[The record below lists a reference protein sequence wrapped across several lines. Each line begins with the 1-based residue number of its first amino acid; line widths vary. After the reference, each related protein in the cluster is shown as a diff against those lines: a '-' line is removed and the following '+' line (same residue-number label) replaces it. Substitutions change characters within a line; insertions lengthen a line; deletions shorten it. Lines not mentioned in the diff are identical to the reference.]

1 MKIGISLKQNAYTPE
16 AYAYQEYLI
25 ARGHSI
31 QLDYEHLLDN
41 NNDINIYFMGVRPFW
56 KKKRIKAIEVHEYQS
71 LSTPPYAI
79 LKDIVK
85 KTINSKPSG
94 RIFLNEEVENT
105 LQFKDSIPSIR
116 RDMGVDEALYQQKSD
131 NPIYDIVY
139 CGSILG
145 RQGLVE
151 AIIQLANLDLKI
163 LIIGTV
169 TSEIEQIF
177 KLSQK
182 NITLLGRV
190 ERSELPKLYRE
201 CRFGLNFTPD
211 IYPFNIQTSTKT
223 LEYLASGLSVIS
235 NKYQWIEEFALN
247 HDYQPIWLES
257 ISSKDD
263 LISNINND
271 VQVDMHIY
279 KWGNI
284 LENSGFENFLLK
296 LV

>member
-56 KKKRIKAIEVHEYQS
+56 KKKLIKAIEVHEYQS

-79 LKDIVK
+79 FKDIVK
-85 KTINSKPSG
+85 KTINNKPSG

-116 RDMGVDEALYQQKSD
+116 RDMGVDEALYQRKSD

-177 KLSQK
+177 RLSKK

-235 NKYQWIEEFALN
+235 NKYQWIEDFALN

-263 LISNINND
+263 LISNINNH

-279 KWGNI
+279 KWSNI